1 MLDSTKFKMRL
12 ITALTSI
19 VVLVG
24 CIVENPNKLILEKA
38 LLDVDS
44 ISLLISEFPA
54 DSIFS
59 VRERLNAAK
68 DEVQWLGAE
77 VDVEFVRADA
87 PIIGKLSTAS
97 RYLKDAPQRLSGLK
111 KESERCIYQINGL
124 IEIIVS
130 GATNDSKGDTIN
142 DAYITENTSREI
154 EAVKLL
160 EEAYTETERL
170 FRLGLKADAEHWTS
184 IDSLITDK
192 RGEWA
197 RSIAEE

>member
-1 MLDSTKFKMRL
+1 MRL
-12 ITALTSI
+12 LAALTSI
-19 VVLVG
+19 VLLVG
-24 CIVENPNKLILEKA
+24 CLVENPNKVLLKKA
-38 LLDVDS
+38 LLNADS
-44 ISLLISEFPA
+44 ITFLISEFPA

-77 VDVEFVRADA
+77 VEVEFVRADA

-97 RYLKDAPQRLSGLK
+97 RYLKDAPQRLGGLK
-111 KESERCIYQINGL
+111 KESERCISQINGL

-130 GATNDSKGDTIN
+130 GATNDAKGDTIN
-142 DAYITENTSREI
+142 DAYITENSSREI

-170 FRLGLKADAEHWTS
+170 FRLGLEADAEHWAS
-184 IDSLITDK
+184 IDSLITEK
-192 RGEWA
+192 KGVWA
-197 RSIAEE
+197 RSIVEQ

>member
-24 CIVENPNKLILEKA
+24 CVVENPNKLILEKA
-38 LLDVDS
+38 LLDADS

-59 VRERLNAAK
+59 VRKRLNAAK

-170 FRLGLKADAEHWTS
+170 FRLGLKADAEHWAS

>member
-1 MLDSTKFKMRL
+1 MRL
-12 ITALTSI
+12 LTALTSI
-19 VVLVG
+19 VLLVG
-24 CIVENPNKLILEKA
+24 CVVDNPNKVLLEKA
-38 LLDVDS
+38 LLDADS
-44 ISLLISEFPA
+44 ISLLISEFSA

-68 DEVQWLGAE
+68 EEVQWLGAE
-77 VDVEFVRADA
+77 VEVEFVRADA

-97 RYLKDAPQRLSGLK
+97 RYLKDAPQRLGGLK

-130 GATNDSKGDTIN
+130 GATNDAKGDTIN
-142 DAYITENTSREI
+142 DAYITENASREI

-160 EEAYTETERL
+160 DEAYNETERL
-170 FRLGLKADAEHWTS
+170 FRLGLEADSEHWVS
-184 IDSLITDK
+184 IDSLITEK
-192 RGEWA
+192 RGVWA

>member
-1 MLDSTKFKMRL
+1 MRF

-24 CIVENPNKLILEKA
+24 CVVENPNKLILEKA
-38 LLDVDS
+38 LVDADS

-170 FRLGLKADAEHWTS
+170 FRLGLKADAEHWAS